1 MHFLAYPLTP
11 AVGAAGIVSPVQLP
25 AVGRSA
31 FVVLTL
37 TQVNGCPLPAPAQEP
52 RRPYAGPAQHRA
64 QHRAQCRAAC
74 LSKAN
79 F

>member
-1 MHFLAYPLTP
+1 MQFLVAPFQP
-11 AVGAAGIVSPVQLP
+11 AAGAAGVVSRVQLP
-25 AVGRSA
+25 VAGRSTFPA
-31 FVVLTL
+31 IDLRGVKGRAVLSAADERNRL
-37 TQVNGCPLPAPAQEP
+37 H
-52 RRPYAGPAQHRA
+52 AGLAQHRS

>member
-1 MHFLAYPLTP
+1 MHFLALSSHP
-11 AVGAAGIVSPVQLP
+11 AAGAAGIASRVQLP
-25 AVGRSA
+25 AAGGVALFDPQLASGR
-31 FVVLTL
+31 
-37 TQVNGCPLPAPAQEP
+37 PLPAPTAERAVP
-52 RRPYAGPAQHRA
+52 RGNLPLYRA

>member
-1 MHFLAYPLTP
+1 MNFLAYSIPP
-11 AVGAAGIVSPVQLP
+11 AAGAAGVTSRVQLP
-25 AVGRSA
+25 AAGRSA
-31 FVVLTL
+31 FAAIDLCAVKGLSFAAAT
-37 TQVNGCPLPAPAQEP
+37 TGREQPRNGALRQ
-52 RRPYAGPAQHRA
+52 RL